1 MRDIGLEDLVG
12 NSARI
17 VIRKPC
23 ILGYVVEPFPAF
35 PLRELDNYA
44 QDVGVSC
51 FCGTDTSC
59 SKFTSTAATL
69 TDSDKVN
76 EVKPMSAAM
85 REAIKWPPEQIF
97 HVYFVKPEKHFEF
110 FENFV

>member
-1 MRDIGLEDLVG
+1 MEDLVG

-44 QDVGVSC
+44 QDVGVSY